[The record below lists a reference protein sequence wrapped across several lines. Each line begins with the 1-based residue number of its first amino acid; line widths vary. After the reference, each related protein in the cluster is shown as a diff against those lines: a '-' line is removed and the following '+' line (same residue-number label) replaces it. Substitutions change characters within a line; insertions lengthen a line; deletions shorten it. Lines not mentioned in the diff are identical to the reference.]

1 MLKVN
6 SAYCFSSL
14 SCSLFNRHPPCI
26 IPSVSSDSLEQ
37 PHRTVLWIR
46 LLCSPSLA
54 QGGAREM
61 DYHFSWRGISGASEN
76 TTDLSY
82 RFESASF
89 CLFAVNV
96 YFKSSNKVDLALF
109 PAFMS
114 KNESLKEG
122 KFCEK
127 KKKKLHKSKKKEI
140 LKFYHLWSPIMAQQ

>member
-1 MLKVN
+1 
-6 SAYCFSSL
+6 
-14 SCSLFNRHPPCI
+14 
-26 IPSVSSDSLEQ
+26 
-37 PHRTVLWIR
+37 
-46 LLCSPSLA
+46 
-54 QGGAREM
+54 M

-127 KKKKLHKSKKKEI
+127 KKKLHKSKKKEI